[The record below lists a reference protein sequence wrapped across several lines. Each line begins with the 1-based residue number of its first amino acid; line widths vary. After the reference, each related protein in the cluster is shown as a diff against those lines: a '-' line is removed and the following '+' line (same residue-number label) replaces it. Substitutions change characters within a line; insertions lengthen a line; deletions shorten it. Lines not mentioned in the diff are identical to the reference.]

1 MKKILILTKGIHA
14 SSSRERA
21 LVYGGLLSSD
31 KVNYHHIG
39 LSKRPLNY
47 LKAIIKASSYDVI
60 FLQRKLVPRFFFKIL
75 RIFSK
80 KIIYDFDDAIFL
92 NSDGG
97 ISNHKFKKFSY
108 ICCNSDLIFAGN
120 EFLKKQAEKF
130 NKKTFL
136 LPTCLDIS
144 KYNLKAEK
152 DKHFFDLVWIGS
164 KSTSKYLIEIIP
176 FLEKANEQLKDL
188 RLINISDIKLESDL
202 IKIKNVTWTEPGQ
215 YREIKSAKVGLAP
228 LDNSNWSK
236 GKCAFKLLQYAS
248 AGLPIV
254 SSNFGYNSTLIKEY
268 ESGMLV
274 NKGSDWVNNIAKL
287 RSDMAIRKKY
297 AKNALNMS
305 KNFDIN
311 INYKK
316 MKKIIK
322 DVL

>member
-1 MKKILILTKGIHA
+1 MKKILILTKGLQA
-14 SSSRERA
+14 SSSRDRA
-21 LVYGGLLSSD
+21 LIYEKCLKED
-31 KVNYHHIG
+31 NIFFKHIG

-47 LKAIIKASSYDVI
+47 FIALINAPFYDVV
-60 FLQRKLVPRFFFKIL
+60 FLQRKLLSKTYFKLLRFL
-75 RIFSK
+75 AK

-92 NSDGG
+92 DSKGK
-97 ISNHKFKKFSY
+97 ISKNKFNRFST
-108 ICCNSDLIFAGN
+108 ICRKADLIFAGN
-120 EFLKKQAEKF
+120 EFLSSYSARF
-130 NKKTFL
+130 SKKTFTI
-136 LPTCLDIS
+136 PTCLDTK
-144 KYNLKAEK
+144 KYKIKVIGSNK
-152 DKHFFDLVWIGS
+152 FFDLVWVGQ
-164 KSTSKYLIEIIP
+164 KTTSKYLIEIIP
-176 FLEKANEQLKDL
+176 FLEKANKRFKDL
-188 RLINISDIKLESDL
+188 RLINISNIKIESRS
-202 IKIKNVTWTEPGQ
+202 IKIKNVTWTESGQ
-215 YREIKSAKVGLAP
+215 YKDIKSAKVGLAP

-254 SSNFGYNSTLIKEY
+254 SSNVGYNSILIKEY

-287 RSDMAIRKKY
+287 RSNVAIRKKY

>member
-1 MKKILILTKGIHA
+1 MKKILILTKGIQA

-21 LVYGGLLSSD
+21 LVYGDLLKND
-31 KVNYHHIG
+31 KVYYHHIG

-47 LKAIIKASSYDVI
+47 IKAIIKAPTFDVI
-60 FLQRKLVPRFFFKIL
+60 FLQRKLVSRFFFKIL
-75 RIFSK
+75 RIISK
-80 KIIYDFDDAIFL
+80 KIIYDFDDAVFL

-97 ISNHKFKKFSY
+97 ISNHKFKKFSH

-120 EFLKKQAEKF
+120 EFLKKQSEKF

-144 KYNLKAEK
+144 KYNLKAKK

-176 FLEKANEQLKDL
+176 FLEKANKKFKDL
-188 RLINISDIKLESDL
+188 RLINISNIKLESSS
-202 IKIKNVTWTEPGQ
+202 IKIKNVTWTESGQ
-215 YREIKSAKVGLAP
+215 YREIKSARVGLAP

-254 SSNFGYNSTLIKEY
+254 SSNIGYNSILIKEY

-287 RSDMAIRKKY
+287 RSDGAIRKKY

>member
-1 MKKILILTKGIHA
+1 MKKILILTKGLQA
-14 SSSRERA
+14 SSSRDRA
-21 LVYGGLLSSD
+21 LIYENCLKED
-31 KVNYHHIG
+31 NIFFKHIG

-47 LKAIIKASSYDVI
+47 FRTLINAPFYDVV
-60 FLQRKLVPRFFFKIL
+60 FLQRKLLSKTYFKLLRFL
-75 RIFSK
+75 AK

-92 NSDGG
+92 DSKGK
-97 ISNHKFKKFSY
+97 ISKNKLNRFST
-108 ICCNSDLIFAGN
+108 ICRRADLIFAGN
-120 EFLKKQAEKF
+120 EFLNSYSARF
-130 NKKTFL
+130 SKKTFII
-136 LPTCLDIS
+136 PTCLDTQKYKIKAIS
-144 KYNLKAEK
+144 SN
-152 DKHFFDLVWIGS
+152 DFFDLVWVGQ
-164 KSTSKYLIEIIP
+164 KTTSKYLIEIIP
-176 FLEKANEQLKDL
+176 FLEKANKRFKDL
-188 RLINISDIKLESDL
+188 RLINISNIKLVSNS
-202 IKIKNVTWTEPGQ
+202 IKIKNVTWTESGQ

-254 SSNFGYNSTLIKEY
+254 SSNVGYNGILIKEY

-274 NKGSDWVNNIAKL
+274 NKGSDWANNIAKL
-287 RSDMAIRKKY
+287 RSDAITRKKY

-305 KNFDIN
+305 KNFDIH

>member
-1 MKKILILTKGIHA
+1 MKKILILTKGLQA

-21 LVYGGLLSSD
+21 LVYGDLLKSD
-31 KVNYHHIG
+31 KVYYHHIG

-80 KIIYDFDDAIFL
+80 KIIYDFDDAVFL
-92 NSDGG
+92 NSDGE

-130 NKKTFL
+130 NKKSFL

-176 FLEKANEQLKDL
+176 FLEIANQRLKDL

-202 IKIKNVTWTEPGQ
+202 IKIKNITWSESVQ

-228 LDNSNWSK
+228 LDNSNWSR

-254 SSNFGYNSTLIKEY
+254 SSNIGLNGKLIKSY
-268 ESGMLV
+268 EAGMLV
-274 NKGSDWVNNIAKL
+274 NKGSDWIYNITKL
-287 RSDMAIRKKY
+287 RSDVAIRKKY

-305 KNFDIN
+305 KSFDIN
-311 INYKK
+311 ANYKR

>member
-1 MKKILILTKGIHA
+1 MKKILILTKGLQA
-14 SSSRERA
+14 SSSRDRA
-21 LVYGGLLSSD
+21 LIYENCLKED
-31 KVNYHHIG
+31 NIFFKHIG

-47 LKAIIKASSYDVI
+47 FRALINAPFYDVV
-60 FLQRKLVPRFFFKIL
+60 FLQRKLLSKTYFKLLRFL
-75 RIFSK
+75 AK

-92 NSDGG
+92 DSKGK
-97 ISNHKFKKFSY
+97 ISTNKFNRFSI
-108 ICCNSDLIFAGN
+108 ICRRADLIFAGN
-120 EFLKKQAEKF
+120 EFLNSYSARF
-130 NKKTFL
+130 SKKTFII
-136 LPTCLDIS
+136 PTCLDTK
-144 KYNLKAEK
+144 KYKIKAIGSNK
-152 DKHFFDLVWIGS
+152 FFDLVWVGQ
-164 KSTSKYLIEIIP
+164 KTTSKYLIEIIP
-176 FLEKANEQLKDL
+176 FLEKANKRFKDL
-188 RLINISDIKLESDL
+188 RLINISNIKLESSS
-202 IKIKNVTWTEPGQ
+202 IEIKNVTWTESGQ

-254 SSNFGYNSTLIKEY
+254 SSNIGYNSILIKEY

-274 NKGSDWVNNIAKL
+274 SKGSDWVNNIAKL
-287 RSDMAIRKKY
+287 RTDVAIRKKY